1 MRDQLSR
8 RDVTV
13 LVRVVAVV
21 LLVWNLPRVFEAWTA
36 WGQVSRARV
45 QFASGVIST
54 KQVSDA
60 WNGLVDAAWPP
71 VAGLVLL
78 LGAGVLARLVVVGL
92 PGRGGCAS
100 CGYDLTGVK
109 SGTCPECG
117 AARAGER

>member
-21 LLVWNLPRVFEAWTA
+21 LLVWNLPRVYEAWTA

-45 QFASGVIST
+45 QFASGMTSA
-54 KQVSDA
+54 KDLADA
-60 WNGLVDAAWPP
+60 WNGLVESAWPP
-71 VAGLVLL
+71 VAGVVLL
-78 LGAGVLARLVVVGL
+78 LGAGVVARLMMVGL
-92 PGRGGCAS
+92 PGPGSCGK

-109 SGTCPECG
+109 SGKCPECG
-117 AARAGER
+117 QGLERA